1 MNPQY
6 ERLGYVRPNTAYF
19 DEERLDQDFQA
30 QGWKVE
36 KELKQ
41 HPGRHLDPYRR
52 TVTLWA
58 NDVDTQQGAWIK
70 FQYGLSSS
78 GKKGRME
85 SEGHLW
91 IQGPPRYLASA
102 VRQVR
107 NVVPTN
113 VLRRESASDTRLEN
127 TAPGNEP
134 SWPGG
139 RDDTL
144 SAGSNEFE

>member
-1 MNPQY
+1 MKQY
-6 ERLGYVRPNTAYF
+6 ERLGKGRTNTAYF
-19 DEERLDQDFQA
+19 DEEGLDHDLRA
-30 QGWKVE
+30 QGWQVQ

-41 HPGRHLDPYRR
+41 HLGRHLDPYRR
-52 TVTLWA
+52 SVVLWA
-58 NDVDTQQGAWIK
+58 TDVDTQQGAWIK

-113 VLRRESASDTRLEN
+113 VLRRGSVSDTRLEN
-127 TAPGNEP
+127 LAPGNEP

-139 RDDTL
+139 RGGTL
-144 SAGSNEFE
+144 SAGSHEPE